1 MKHKLNIILDLD
13 QTLISSE
20 EIHLLKNSHKK
31 KMDLFN
37 NKNLDD
43 QYIVFERPGLQSFLD
58 YLFEN
63 FNVSVWTAANKS
75 YAIFIINNFILV
87 KPNRKLDF
95 IFFSYHCN
103 ISIKSGKGL
112 KGLSLLWDDFK
123 LKNYTEDNTII
134 IDDNLTVKEIQKNNC
149 YQIEPFYFFNE
160 DSENDN
166 ELEKLTVILDS
177 LNP

>member
-20 EIHLLKNSHKK
+20 EIHLLKKSHKK

-63 FNVSVWTAANKS
+63 FNVSVCLIPSINWEPIPFNGFLSDKFANLALASAALRPTAKAELLSPGRLCPNNVSFAEAANLLTGL
-75 YAIFIINNFILV
+75 AINLSTG
-87 KPNRKLDF
+87 PTSL
-95 IFFSYHCN
+95 
-103 ISIKSGKGL
+103 
-112 KGLSLLWDDFK
+112 LSLLSLSSLGLNIYYNK
-123 LKNYTEDNTII
+123 
-134 IDDNLTVKEIQKNNC
+134 
-149 YQIEPFYFFNE
+149 YF
-160 DSENDN
+160 
-166 ELEKLTVILDS
+166 LL
-177 LNP
+177 